1 MLRKSRWPARVSSWP
16 VLSAF
21 LLLFLLVCL
30 AYSQRLSDEFY
41 QLVLRQRQ
49 HELQE
54 KVDLAYNAISPLV
67 EKCRR
72 GELTVAQARQQI
84 RELVRRMRYEDEF
97 GKNYIFMSTYDGIY
111 LVQPY
116 EPQNEGKNMWDY
128 RDIKGTYVIR
138 ELVRA
143 ARQNPGGT
151 YVSYYSYRPFTR
163 TYEPKLSYVRGI
175 PEIEAYIG
183 TGVYMQSTFRQM
195 LALLARQRL
204 LGLVMALGV
213 ALLSGLYIL
222 QLRRVQKQL
231 QQELAIKNQLY
242 QENEAAREEIQAQ
255 YEEIA
260 AQYEEN
266 RQLLEEQARYQSYI
280 EHMAYH
286 DPLTG
291 LANRRR
297 FEESLARELERPVGG
312 AVLLLDLDNFKHI
325 NDSRGHIYGDV
336 ILQKVAALLQL
347 VAGPDGLVARFGGDE
362 FLLLWP
368 GIGEEQEVRERAV
381 ALQGRLTA
389 GIYQSEGLHLT
400 ASVGVALYPAHG
412 DDVTTLVRHADTALF
427 AAKKSGKNACLFFC
441 RQMTVQLEERLALE
455 ELLRRALQQNGFVL
469 HYQPLVDLRTG
480 RVAALEA
487 LLRLPGH
494 NVSPAQFIPLAEESG
509 LIREIGRWVL
519 DEAIRQMACWRQ
531 AGCAPGLVCVNVSPR
546 QLQQGDFVEQLTRLL
561 QEHRL
566 PPACLELEITENVFL
581 EQQAVVLENLHRL
594 QQLGVSIALDD
605 FGKGYSALNYLTFVP
620 VQKIKLDK
628 SLCDRFLLPD
638 RQPVFDSLLA
648 LAHSLHLEV
657 VAEGIEE
664 AAVLNLARQSGC
676 DYAQGFLFSRPL
688 PCEQVEFLL
697 AFDFSPLFSGTGH

>member
-1 MLRKSRWPARVSSWP
+1 MLRKSRWPAVVSGWP
-16 VLSAF
+16 LLSAF

-97 GKNYIFMSTYDGIY
+97 GKNYIFMSTYDGTF

-116 EPQNEGKNMWDY
+116 EPDKEGQNMWDLK
-128 RDIKGTYVIR
+128 DIQGKYIIR

-143 ARQNPGGT
+143 AREKPQGSFVT
-151 YVSYYSYRPFTR
+151 YYYYRTR
-163 TYEPKLSYVRGI
+163 TDSHELKLSYVRGI

-195 LALLARQRL
+195 LALLTRQRL

-255 YEEIA
+255 YEEIS

-266 RQLLEEQARYQSYI
+266 RQLLQEQARYQEYI
-280 EHMAYH
+280 EHIAYH
-286 DPLTG
+286 DQLTG

-297 FEESLARELERPVGG
+297 FEESLARELEQQGGG
-312 AVLLLDLDNFKHI
+312 ALLLLDLDNFKHI
-325 NDSRGHIYGDV
+325 NDSRGHVYGDV

-347 VAGPDGLVARFGGDE
+347 ITGPDGLVARFGGDE

-368 GIGEEQEVRERAV
+368 GAAEEQPVRERAV
-381 ALQGRLTA
+381 ALQERLTA
-389 GIYQSEGLHLT
+389 GIFQGEGLHLT
-400 ASVGVALYPAHG
+400 ASLGVALYPAHG
-412 DDVTTLVRHADTALF
+412 DDVNTLVRHADTALY

-441 RQMTVQLEERLALE
+441 RQMTAQLEERLALE
-455 ELLRRALQQNGFVL
+455 NLLRRALAGGGFAL

-487 LLRLPGH
+487 LLRLSGH
-494 NVSPAQFIPLAEESG
+494 SISPARFIPLAEESG

-519 DEAIRQMACWRQ
+519 DEAIRQMALWRQ
-531 AGCAPGLVCVNVSPR
+531 AGCAPGLICVNVSPR
-546 QLQQGDFVEQLTRLL
+546 QLQQSDFVEQLTGLL
-561 QEHRL
+561 QGHQL

-581 EQQAVVLENLHRL
+581 EQQAVVLENLHRIR
-594 QQLGVSIALDD
+594 QLGVSIALDD
-605 FGKGYSALNYLTFVP
+605 FGRGYSALNYLTFVP
-620 VQKIKLDK
+620 VNKIKLDK

-638 RQPVFDSLLA
+638 RLPVFASLLG

-657 VAEGIEE
+657 VAEGIEDE
-664 AAVLNLARQSGC
+664 AVLNLARQSGC

-688 PCEQVEFLL
+688 TCEQVEFLL
-697 AFDFSPLFSGTGH
+697 AFDFSPLFSGTG

>member
-1 MLRKSRWPARVSSWP
+1 MLRKSKWPARVSGWP
-16 VLSAF
+16 VLSA
-21 LLLFLLVCL
+21 LLLLLLMGVL
-30 AYSQRLSDEFY
+30 AYSQRICDEFY

-49 HELQE
+49 YELQE
-54 KVDLAYNAISPLV
+54 KVDLAYNAVSPLV

-97 GKNYIFMSTYDGIY
+97 GKNYIFMSTYDGVY

-143 ARQNPGGT
+143 AREKPWGT
-151 YVSYYSYRPFTR
+151 YVSYYSYRPLTK

-183 TGVYMQSTFRQM
+183 TGVYMQSTFSQM

-204 LGLVMALGV
+204 LGMVMALGV

-231 QQELAIKNQLY
+231 QQELVIKNQLY

-260 AQYEEN
+260 AQYEEIQAQYEEN
-266 RQLLEEQARYQSYI
+266 RQLMEEQARYQSYI

-286 DPLTG
+286 DQLTG
-291 LANRRR
+291 LANRRC
-297 FEESLARELERPVGG
+297 FEESLARELEGSGSG

-347 VAGPDGLVARFGGDE
+347 VVGPDGLVARFGGDE

-368 GIGEEQEVRERAV
+368 GIVEEQEVRERAA
-381 ALQGRLTA
+381 ALQGRLAA
-389 GIYQSEGLHLT
+389 GICQSEGLHLT
-400 ASVGVALYPAHG
+400 ASLGVALYPAHG
-412 DDVTTLVRHADTALF
+412 DDVNTLVRHADTALY

-441 RQMTVQLEERLALE
+441 RQMTAQLEERLALE
-455 ELLRRALQQNGFVL
+455 NLLRRALAGGGFAL

-487 LLRLPGH
+487 LLRLTGH
-494 NVSPAQFIPLAEESG
+494 SISPARFIPLAEESG
-509 LIREIGRWVL
+509 LIIEIGHWVL
-519 DEAIRQMACWRQ
+519 GEAIRQMASWRQ
-531 AGCAPGLVCVNVSPR
+531 AGSAPGLICVNISPR
-546 QLQQGDFVEQLTRLL
+546 QLQQSDFVEQLTRLL
-561 QEHRL
+561 DSHQL

-594 QQLGVSIALDD
+594 RQLGVSIALDD

-620 VQKIKLDK
+620 VNKIKLDK

-638 RQPVFDSLLA
+638 RLPVFACLLD

-664 AAVLNLARQSGC
+664 EVVLNRARQCGC
-676 DYAQGFLFSRPL
+676 DYAQGYLLGRPL
-688 PCEQVEFLL
+688 PPEQVGEVL
-697 AFDFSPLFSGTGH
+697 AALFPL

>member
-1 MLRKSRWPARVSSWP
+1 MLRKSRWPVRVSSWP

-30 AYSQRLSDEFY
+30 AYSQRLSDDFY

-84 RELVRRMRYEDEF
+84 RELVRQMRYEDEF

-151 YVSYYSYRPFTR
+151 YVSYYSYRPLTR
-163 TYEPKLSYVRGI
+163 TYERKLSYVRGI

-204 LGLVMALGV
+204 LGLGLALGV

-255 YEEIA
+255 YEEK
-260 AQYEEN
+260 

-297 FEESLARELERPVGG
+297 FEESLARELEGSGSG

-368 GIGEEQEVRERAV
+368 GIFEEQEVRERAV
-381 ALQGRLTA
+381 ALQGRLAA

-400 ASVGVALYPAHG
+400 ASLGVALYPAYG
-412 DDVTTLVRHADTALF
+412 DDVITLVRHADTALF

-441 RQMTVQLEERLALE
+441 RQMTAQLEEQLALE
-455 ELLRRALQQNGFVL
+455 ELLRRALQQNSFVL

-509 LIREIGRWVL
+509 LIREIGHWVL
-519 DEAIRQMACWRQ
+519 DEAIRQMVRWRQ

-546 QLQQGDFVEQLTRLL
+546 QLQQSDFVEQLTRLL

-605 FGKGYSALNYLTFVP
+605 FGRGYSALNYLTFVP
-620 VQKIKLDK
+620 VKKIKLDK

-638 RQPVFDSLLA
+638 RLPVFTSLLA

-664 AAVLNLARQSGC
+664 AAALSLARQSGC
-676 DYAQGFLFSRPL
+676 DYAQGYLLSRPL
-688 PCEQVEFLL
+688 PPEQVREML
-697 AFDFSPLFSGTGH
+697 AATFPL